1 MIVKEN
7 TEADALS
14 FPSLFRS
21 VFCFIFLLL
30 SSRTRV
36 PVGYDELSKE
46 QYIGGVYLR
55 EFLRAPQ
62 SQLRSTEKFVEV
74 RSQAN
79 TSKHKHKQYL
89 SCARLGMS
97 ILKPINLPRQARDK
111 HREDAQKLFLWC
123 SPPLS
128 A

>member
-1 MIVKEN
+1 
-7 TEADALS
+7 
-14 FPSLFRS
+14 
-21 VFCFIFLLL
+21 
-30 SSRTRV
+30 V

-111 HREDAQKLFLWC
+111 HREGTQKAL
-123 SPPLS
+123 PLVLATTVCIGINGGALGACGCQVEKRS
-128 A
+128 F

>member
-1 MIVKEN
+1 M
-7 TEADALS
+7 
-14 FPSLFRS
+14 
-21 VFCFIFLLL
+21 
-30 SSRTRV
+30 

-97 ILKPINLPRQARDK
+97 TYTKTHQFTK
-111 HREDAQKLFLWC
+111 TGSGQT
-123 SPPLS
+123 
-128 A
+128 